1 MAEDIE
7 PPNAKVGGDP
17 YVVKLC
23 IKCRRSTKHLKQHKN
38 KQKQASG
45 EKSVKNNTTVAKDQD
60 SVSNVTP
67 TNLSIKKQKSREE
80 LEKQL
85 DGIVQQFKNFEEE
98 LKQQRANRHRYT
110 EVAGMTQTTSTA
122 LDAYT
127 HNDPIVISAMDKNTH
142 MSTDRLRASSV

>member
-1 MAEDIE
+1 M
-7 PPNAKVGGDP
+7 
-17 YVVKLC
+17 
-23 IKCRRSTKHLKQHKN
+23 N

-45 EKSVKNNTTVAKDQD
+45 EKSVRNNTTVAKDQD

-110 EVAGMTQTTSTA
+110 EVAGMT
-122 LDAYT
+122 
-127 HNDPIVISAMDKNTH
+127 
-142 MSTDRLRASSV
+142 

>member
-1 MAEDIE
+1 M
-7 PPNAKVGGDP
+7 
-17 YVVKLC
+17 
-23 IKCRRSTKHLKQHKN
+23 KQHKN

-45 EKSVKNNTTVAKDQD
+45 EKSVKNNTTVAKEQD

-98 LKQQRANRHRYT
+98 L
-110 EVAGMTQTTSTA
+110 
-122 LDAYT
+122 
-127 HNDPIVISAMDKNTH
+127 
-142 MSTDRLRASSV
+142 